1 MPSPNVETR
10 LATLKENYNSLA
22 HAYRRGALKGMFQLT
37 TKDGLIKRIYKKFSG
52 ADEPILFRDVAVKLF
67 EQTQLL
73 DDSYKERT
81 NLSNDVKEQIA
92 EYKIRAQTMSY
103 EISDYFLTTSDVMS
117 KHFMNLTREATKDVE
132 SYYAKHYGFV
142 ATQQVKLNIVKQTV
156 LGALL
161 GVNALYRSYDA
172 AKYTTGLDYVE
183 QLIDFL
189 EVDFAKFCNR
199 RHAAFGL
206 LGLAYFLK
214 GRLLLGLVRYGEAED
229 CFRLSAENYVK
240 KLPNRAEAFEESVRQ
255 ANRGDESLDATTLQA
270 GTAEVSVAEVL
281 TLRRAALALAF
292 GSGYT
297 ALINSR
303 VKEANSL
310 LTLARGILHFNAL
323 PVYAAYTNLLYWA
336 AKRAEHSSDIK
347 VLLEAKKG
355 IEECRV
361 IFAADVPYSHYP
373 HRCSIEHSLV
383 LHYLAQNQPAEKS
396 AYYQTAID
404 ELKAAVKFASGAGET
419 WATNKQLHSEAC
431 YILSHTLRYQSADM
445 SASGDER
452 SVATLREAFRYAK
465 EAELSAKDFPRHKCE
480 ALLALCGVYADVA
493 KREIELSEI
502 DPHSK
507 PNASAGSLSRN
518 YACQVLKLNDGANQR
533 ISAICFL
540 RLVDY
545 YLKNPNTYARAYS
558 YWEDWLKIKNAIEHA
573 FVNEWAART
582 ELELNKIKARTLIID
597 VARKS
602 DISDLRE
609 DLNLTFAK
617 HNIEAWVEKV
627 HNQYEYDGEEIK
639 MKTPG
644 KRGPKA
650 SFQIALETFIAKTLK
665 ITDGEAKDLIK
676 THHLLEMANQLME
689 SYLLGESSS

>member
-1 MPSPNVETR
+1 MPGPNTETL

-22 HAYRRGALKGMFQLT
+22 HAYRRGELKGMFQLT

-52 ADEPILFRDVAVKLF
+52 EDKPILFSDVAVKLF

-81 NLSNDVKEQIA
+81 NLSNDIKEQIA

-103 EISDYFLTTSDVMS
+103 EISDYFLTTNDVMS
-117 KHFMNLTREATKDVE
+117 KHFMKLTREVAKDVK
-132 SYYAKHYGFV
+132 SYYAEHYGFV
-142 ATQQVKLNIVKQTV
+142 TTGQVKLNIVKQTV

-172 AKYTTGLDYVE
+172 AKYTTGLGYVE
-183 QLIDFL
+183 QLVDFL
-189 EVDFAKFCNR
+189 EEDFAKFCNR
-199 RHAAFGL
+199 KHAAFGL

-240 KLPNRAEAFEESVRQ
+240 KLPNRAEAFEESVGQ
-255 ANRGDESLDATTLQA
+255 ADRGNESLHSATLQA
-270 GTAEVSVAEVL
+270 ATAEVSVAEIL

-310 LTLARGILHFNAL
+310 LTLARGILHFNAP

-336 AKRAEHSSDIK
+336 AKRAEHSSDTK

-361 IFAADVPYSHYP
+361 IFTADVPYSHYP
-373 HRCSIEHSLV
+373 HRCSIEHSLL
-383 LHYLAQNQPAEKS
+383 LHYLAQQQPAQKS

-404 ELKAAVKFASGAGET
+404 ELKAAVKFASGGGE
-419 WATNKQLHSEAC
+419 ARGTNKQLHSEAC
-431 YILSHTLRYQSADM
+431 YILSHTLRYQSADLW
-445 SASGDER
+445 ASGDER

-465 EAELSAKDFPRHKCE
+465 DAELSAKDFPRHKCE

-493 KREIELSEI
+493 KREIKLSDV

-507 PNASAGSLSRN
+507 PNASPGSLSRS
-518 YACQVLKLNDGANQR
+518 YACKVLKLNDGANQR

-558 YWEDWLKIKNAIEHA
+558 YWEEWLKIKNAIEHA
-573 FVNEWAART
+573 FVKEWAART
-582 ELELNKIKARTLIID
+582 ELELNKIKGRTLIID
-597 VARKS
+597 VAGDS
-602 DISDLRE
+602 DISDLRD
-609 DLNLTFAK
+609 DLNLAFAK
-617 HNIEAWVEKV
+617 HNIEAWVRKI
-627 HNQYEYDGEEIK
+627 HDQYEYKDEKIK
-639 MKTPG
+639 MKKLGSP
-644 KRGPKA
+644 GPKA
-650 SFQIALETFIAKTLK
+650 SFQIALKTFIAKTLK
-665 ITDGEAKDLIK
+665 ITPSEAKDLITK
-676 THHLLEMANQLME
+676 HHLIEMANHLME
-689 SYLLGESSS
+689 SYLISESSS